1 MSGGW
6 VPCNADWWEQVAA
19 ALTATGQPWPEAA
32 VLMDLRWW
40 DDRERM
46 SGGRKP
52 RPGRAVLQARWNLT
66 ERPTRRLMADVEAW
80 RDPAQADLRPELSVP
95 RAPQPR
101 PSNAP
106 ATPSERPATVP
117 AAAPEHRPAQQGCPA
132 DAQATPRACPGD
144 AQGVPAKR
152 PQRENTPSPSQP
164 PSPPP
169 PPQSAPPPAAAKG
182 GAVHTEQVPAWMTR
196 WATDC
201 PVVERVQPAALA
213 RALLAA
219 TAAVTGRAVEAAW
232 GGQPAAAWLQQPEG
246 ELRLRSAEPTL
257 TPAYQLWDSA
267 GRPPLEAWVADVEL
281 VARAARECPI
291 PVFAREI
298 RGEGE
303 AGRTGHQRSL
313 KTVLNPLRFSD
324 RLQAAR
330 RWAEVARPAAPPA
343 LRLVDPAEA
352 EAHAADVAAV
362 GRLEEAVGPA
372 ALAEAYLALAEAGV
386 PADQWAPRLARLGRA
401 ESPRV
406 ALAAALAALADQA
419 QGAARAAGGGR

>member
-1 MSGGW
+1 MSGW
-6 VPCNADWWEQVAA
+6 VPCDTEWWEEVAA
-19 ALTATGQPWPEAA
+19 ALTASGQPWPEGA

-40 DDRERM
+40 DDRERR

-52 RPGRAVLQARWNLT
+52 RPGRPTLQKRWNLT
-66 ERPTRRLMADVEAW
+66 ERPARRLMADVDGW
-80 RDPAQADLRPELSVP
+80 RDPAQADLRPGLAV
-95 RAPQPR
+95 
-101 PSNAP
+101 AP
-106 ATPSERPATVP
+106 ASRRGQADVPSMPHGDTADVQPT
-117 AAAPEHRPAQQGCPA
+117 AAEQRQGLQA
-132 DAQATPRACPGD
+132 RQVDATPTYREGQADVKP
-144 AQGVPAKR
+144 PPPER
-152 PQRENTPSPSQP
+152 PQRENTPSQSPT

-182 GAVHTEQVPAWMTR
+182 GSVQTEQVPGWLHR

-201 PVVERVQPAALA
+201 PVVERVQPAVLA

-232 GGQPAAAWLQQPEG
+232 GGQPAAPWAGPGEG
-246 ELRLRSAEPTL
+246 ELRLRSAEATL
-257 TPAYQLWDSA
+257 TPAYKLWDST
-267 GRPPLEAWVADVEL
+267 GRPPLDAWGADVEL

-303 AGRTGHQRSL
+303 ARAGHQRSL
-313 KTVLNPLRFSD
+313 KTVLNPLRFAD

-330 RWAEVARPAAPPA
+330 RWAEVARPAAPA

-352 EAHAADVAAV
+352 EARAAEREAIR
-362 GRLEEAVGPA
+362 RLEVEVGERAVLDA
-372 ALAEAYLALAEAGV
+372 QTALFEAGV
-386 PADQWAPRLARLGRA
+386 PADEWGPRLARLGRA

-406 ALAAALAALADQA
+406 ALAAALSALRDQA

>member
-95 RAPQPR
+95 RAPQQR
-101 PSNAP
+101 PSAAP
-106 ATPSERPATVP
+106 AMPSERPATVP

-132 DAQATPRACPGD
+132 DAQAKPRACPGD

-152 PQRENTPSPSQP
+152 PQRENTPSPSQT

-182 GAVHTEQVPAWMTR
+182 GAEQVPGWLSR

-201 PVVERVQPAALA
+201 PVVERVQPAALG

-232 GGQPAAAWLQQPEG
+232 GGQPAAPWAGPGEG
-246 ELRLRSAEPTL
+246 ELRLRSAEATL
-257 TPAYQLWDSA
+257 TPAYKLWDST
-267 GRPPLEAWVADVEL
+267 GRPPLDAWGADVEL

-303 AGRTGHQRSL
+303 ARAGHQRSL
-313 KTVLNPLRFSD
+313 KTVLNPLRFAD

-330 RWAEVARPAAPPA
+330 RWAEVARPAAPA

-362 GRLEEAVGPA
+362 SHLEAAVGPA